1 MRFLEALPLAFGDDG
16 VESVDDGGGGFEI
29 LAEGAGDFGGRMI
42 VAEGATEFKD
52 ASVGAGEFFDALVEP
67 AAVCGNVFAERDE
80 DVAQQNGHAGD
91 GLGVNFAELRVV
103 FGIVNE
109 MDAEFLQESAEVV
122 LDFDAVEIQGDFEAC
137 DGIATKEDLVV
148 LANVEQFDGEDVGGV
163 AEFLECEEL
172 RRRLFELAGPPV
184 DDAGEASEIVGFGGI
199 EYAEEVQVGL
209 VFVIFAARGRAVE
222 DDGVEI
228 VASRFTEAS
237 GELG

>member
-103 FGIVNE
+103 FGIMDEVN
-109 MDAEFLQESAEVV
+109 AEFLQQRAEVV
-122 LDFDAVEIQGDFEAC
+122 FDFDAMEIHGDFEAC
-137 DGIATKEDLVV
+137 NGIGAKEDFVV
-148 LANVEQFDGEDVGGV
+148 LANVQQFDGENIGGM
-163 AEFLECEEL
+163 AEFFEREEL

-184 DDAGEASEIVGFGGI
+184 DDPGEASEIAGFAGI
-199 EYAEEVQVGL
+199 EDAEEVQVGL

-228 VASRFTEAS
+228 VAGRFMEAS